1 MFLMSYAKNNSIQVP
16 HQTQIIKKL
25 TFWKDY
31 CSIGNMGTQNYNNH
45 RKFYP
50 PHHFIYLP
58 LLLIAEIFGIY
69 KIFNDS
75 VNQLAWILFSVLIFL
90 ILYLALMV
98 RQHYAL
104 GLQNRI
110 VRLEFKQRYFEL
122 FNTRSDE
129 VEEKLNFGQIAAL
142 RFAYD
147 DEFKE
152 FLYKAL
158 NEKMSGDQI
167 KKSIKEWRADHHRI

>member
-1 MFLMSYAKNNSIQVP
+1 MESQSYQ
-16 HQTQIIKKL
+16 
-25 TFWKDY
+25 
-31 CSIGNMGTQNYNNH
+31 NH

-58 LLLIAEIFGIY
+58 LLILLEVFGIW
-69 KIFNDS
+69 KIFNDEP
-75 VNQLAWILFSVLIFL
+75 NKLIWILFSIVIFL
-90 ILYLALMV
+90 LFYLAIMI

-104 GLQNRI
+104 GLQNRL

-122 FNTRSDE
+122 FGQRSDE
-129 VEEKLNFGQIAAL
+129 VESKLGFDQIAAL

-152 FLYKAL
+152 LLYKAL
-158 NEKMSGDQI
+158 HENISGNEI
-167 KKSIKEWRADHHRI
+167 KKSIKNWRADHHRI